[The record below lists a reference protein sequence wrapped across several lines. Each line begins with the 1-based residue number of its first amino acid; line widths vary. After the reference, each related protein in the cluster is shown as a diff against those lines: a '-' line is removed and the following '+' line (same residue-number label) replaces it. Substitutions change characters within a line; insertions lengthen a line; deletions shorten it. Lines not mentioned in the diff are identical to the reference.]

1 MGEYVGIRIKNHVY
15 LQWKN
20 SFGDLLSIFSKE
32 DLHIESVRNGD
43 ETYRK
48 RYYATTVLK
57 AKMILDG

>member
-32 DLHIESVRNGD
+32 DLHIESVRIGD
-43 ETYRK
+43 ETYIK
-48 RYYATTVLK
+48 RY
-57 AKMILDG
+57 